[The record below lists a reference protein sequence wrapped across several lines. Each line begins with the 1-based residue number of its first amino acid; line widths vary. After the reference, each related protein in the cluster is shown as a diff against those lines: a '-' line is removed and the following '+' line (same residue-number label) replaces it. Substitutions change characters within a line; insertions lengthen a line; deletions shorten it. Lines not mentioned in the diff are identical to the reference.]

1 MINETA
7 REAARILLDT
17 RSVLF
22 NAAEPFTYASGN
34 VGPVYVDC
42 RRLLSFPAARARLMD
57 MAADVLRIEIGSE
70 NIDVVAGA
78 ETAGIP
84 YGALVADRLEKPMVY
99 VRKKPKGHGRMSQ
112 IEGHIADG
120 SAPRVVLVEDL
131 QNFGHSKKIFV
142 DALRAAGARVE
153 HFFVLFNY
161 GNRPVVDEDNR
172 KMGLTGHALCTW
184 KDVVAVAREDR
195 LIDPE
200 TLDSVERYLAD
211 AESWRPEG

>member
-57 MAADVLRIEIGSE
+57 MAADVLRTEIGSE

-112 IEGHIADG
+112 IEGHIAD
-120 SAPRVVLVEDL
+120 
-131 QNFGHSKKIFV
+131 
-142 DALRAAGARVE
+142 
-153 HFFVLFNY
+153 
-161 GNRPVVDEDNR
+161 
-172 KMGLTGHALCTW
+172 
-184 KDVVAVAREDR
+184 
-195 LIDPE
+195 
-200 TLDSVERYLAD
+200 
-211 AESWRPEG
+211 